1 MQVLYYLIILIL
13 YSIMAS
19 TDNYKKV
26 GIYENNR
33 GERIF
38 LVASSLTELKVYKGR
53 DIITKGYSI
62 NENSIILDN
71 VEYNKIV
78 HPDTR
83 FNLLSEKTLGSTKR
97 KIRIG
102 DKIIFKSAEYGNKS
116 LEIILQEISRNL
128 IAISAGIPHA
138 LNYGI
143 FKKDDNYYIIEE
155 KVDIDGFEE
164 HVCNIRKDIV
174 AACNIQKNNTADL
187 HKAINK
193 AVSFT
198 LTNTIDE
205 IHKCING
212 LEKRKKEKI
221 NEYIAKYN
229 TIQNIFKVKG
239 IGGDT
244 KLSNFGFKIDT
255 EKKENEENEE
265 NEEKKEKEIIVFD
278 TILPSSNP
286 YLPLDWDSWYN
297 NERKKNSRK
306 NSWKSNDEYDK
317 FMLLFTNPIIRLLYK
332 GCTKYPGIT
341 GGKRYTKKKI
351 TKKTRTF
358 TRK

>member
-1 MQVLYYLIILIL
+1 
-13 YSIMAS
+13 MAS

-38 LVASSLTELKVYKGR
+38 LVASSLTELKLYKGG

-71 VEYNKIV
+71 IEYNKIV

-83 FNLLSEKTLGSTKR
+83 FNLLSEKTLGSTRR

-155 KVDIDGFEE
+155 KVDIDDFEK

-174 AACNIQKNNTADL
+174 AACNIQKANTAKL
-187 HKAINK
+187 HTNINK
-193 AVSFT
+193 AISFK
-198 LTNTIDE
+198 LTDD
-205 IHKCING
+205 IHKIEECIQ
-212 LEKRKKEKI
+212 ESKQADDI

-229 TIQNIFKVKG
+229 AIQNIFKVKG

-244 KLSNFGFKIDT
+244 KLSNFGFKQGT
-255 EKKENEENEE
+255 QEF
-265 NEEKKEKEIIVFD
+265 IVFD

-351 TKKTRTF
+351 NRKTRKVA
-358 TRK
+358 RK